1 MRRWEQAGI
10 NLTGARETVMKEAA
24 AEEDGGKA
32 QHRGQKGSLP
42 GRRTEKN
49 YT

>member
-10 NLTGARETVMKEAA
+10 NLTGAKEATMTEAA

-32 QHRGQKGSLP
+32 QQRGQK
-42 GRRTEKN
+42 
-49 YT
+49 

>member
-1 MRRWEQAGI
+1 MEI
-10 NLTGARETVMKEAA
+10 NITGAKEATMTEAA

-42 GRRTEKN
+42 GRRTQNN